1 MHPHWHSASPEI
13 QRKLLSLFIQSL
25 APKSPA
31 RPFSPE
37 PLAFLNAF
45 ENEITLTRSPHDVAA
60 VLRWGIRHLQL
71 EGNCFGNDEQW
82 YKIFFDD
89 ERSSNHPINS
99 YSTMLGPRLPPSHL
113 ELLNVTLELLS
124 YLAARAEANGISGSK
139 LSKTFGLWL
148 LTSERANGEDDW
160 PTFYNRWDQAGRMLE
175 HLFLARI
182 RYVFA
187 HILCSFLTFIFA

>member
-13 QRKLLSLFIQSL
+13 QRKLLSLFIQYLVS
-25 APKSPA
+25 KSPA
-31 RPFSPE
+31 APFSPQSI
-37 PLAFLNAF
+37 AFFKAF

-71 EGNCFGNDEQW
+71 EGYCFGNDEQW
-82 YKIFFDD
+82 YKAFFEA
-89 ERSSNHPINS
+89 ERSSNHPINA
-99 YSTMLGPRLPPSHL
+99 YSTILGPRLPPGHL

-148 LTSERANGEDDW
+148 LTCERANGEDDW
-160 PTFYNRWDQAGRMLE
+160 STFYNRWDQTGRMLE

-182 RYVFA
+182 RFVFLR
-187 HILCSFLTFIFA
+187 IYSVLC